1 MVASAAPRMKDASRI
16 LVVDDDPGIGT
27 MLTRALERHGYEV
40 DATTSADEALEMA
53 ESANYDAAIV
63 DLVMPERDGAD
74 LSETLRRRFPGLP
87 IGLMTGYTNSPL
99 IPKFEKSGMAVFTKP
114 LLIQDLVEFLQREL
128 G

>member
-1 MVASAAPRMKDASRI
+1 MSTALVASAAPRMKDASRI

-63 DLVMPERDGAD
+63 DLVMPEPNQN
-74 LSETLRRRFPGLP
+74 E
-87 IGLMTGYTNSPL
+87 NSN
-99 IPKFEKSGMAVFTKP
+99 V
-114 LLIQDLVEFLQREL
+114 
-128 G
+128 